1 MITIVPYDPAWP
13 AMFYAEAASIRRVL
27 GELVLRVE
35 HVGSTAVPGLAAKPV
50 IDLQISV
57 SSLEPMGVYVQS
69 LASIGYSHI
78 PLGEFDSV
86 YPFFQKPA
94 EWPTTHH
101 IHLCVCGSEQERNHL
116 AFRDY
121 LRTHPAVAAEYLTLK
136 RQLAA
141 VHHGTTLASRES
153 YSLAKTGFITSVLE
167 RALSEGYP
175 LPHHN
180 DA

>member
-1 MITIVPYDPAWP
+1 MITIAPYDPAWP
-13 AMFYAEAASIRRVL
+13 AMFCAEAANIRRVL

-35 HVGSTAVPGLAAKPV
+35 HVGSTSVPGLAAKPV

-57 SSLEPMGVYVQS
+57 SSLEPMGIYVQL

-78 PLGEFDSV
+78 PLGEFDLV

-94 EWPTTHH
+94 ELPTTHH
-101 IHLCVCGSEQERNHL
+101 IHLCVRGSEQERNHL

-121 LRTHPAVAAEYLTLK
+121 LRTHPVVAAEYLTLK

-141 VHHGTTLASRES
+141 VHHGTTLESRES
-153 YSLAKTGFITSVLE
+153 YSLSKTGFITSVLE

-175 LPHHN
+175 LPHDN